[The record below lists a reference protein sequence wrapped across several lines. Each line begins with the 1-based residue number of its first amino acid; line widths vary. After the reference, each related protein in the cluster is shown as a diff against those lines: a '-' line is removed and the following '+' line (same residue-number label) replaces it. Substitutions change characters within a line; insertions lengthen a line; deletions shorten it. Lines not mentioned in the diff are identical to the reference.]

1 METTQVC
8 KLDDGE
14 ILPTYCFPV
23 RPLFQQKTEGAGHWL
38 VAQRSTQLQK
48 YKAALSVKGGTYYGI
63 EERPQVKFHQ
73 RCVTPVEVNVLNGN
87 FLMKLHCV
95 EDPSDLCSVNIS
107 DKNLSVTEEEEFGV
121 FNNIAYINAI
131 GNNLNLA
138 PFRKFPNLRELELCA
153 NNIQNCIV
161 NIGDFTHLE
170 VLDLSYNYLSSD
182 AVLALGLLPSLQVLH
197 LSGNGLHT
205 LPPDMASPC
214 KISSDS
220 VTGSIPRFQSLRIL
234 MLDDNK
240 LSHPEIFTSLANL
253 KCLTH
258 LNLDNNGLTEVPYL
272 QQMENPEYL
281 FSLDINQKID
291 SEQHQFFRNSYKEK
305 DFLKDHVRAVKQG
318 SEGNAHTS
326 GQTSHQCSDIGIK
339 DCSILSEVSTF
350 DLVPN
355 YYSKKKLHL
364 ELQPPLPELRHLSL
378 AYNKIAEESALLPVA
393 LFPSLK
399 ELVIHGNPLTTQR
412 SGDLTLLT
420 SFLQNRLDIKVHR
433 KKTAKTEK
441 PHFTLPLNPKRK
453 VTTKIPKIPK
463 QLPILDDCYSD
474 SLLLKLGF
482 AQLRP
487 AISDSIKDLAENKPL
502 PPIGT
507 LPQTDRKEADSEE
520 QIHNVQVTEE
530 QDTEA
535 FFMTQVDD
543 LPESEWLLNSESNE
557 KTMSKTETKE
567 ENAVPEKYKGFEE
580 LMDARPDS
588 TMLEPVG
595 IQQNVRA
602 LQYALKHLLVYR
614 DNKARL
620 DTVQRPFMSKEKTVK
635 PQLPEPRKS
644 KGEKVEECLT
654 KIKESTAITEV
665 PLVSL
670 LQDRKARRRKHA
682 EALDLL
688 KELQQNYTKVHD
700 NALQQAAEIE
710 KHTQDILSKVGKK
723 QDNSTESDNTNK

>member
-1 METTQVC
+1 
-8 KLDDGE
+8 
-14 ILPTYCFPV
+14 
-23 RPLFQQKTEGAGHWL
+23 
-38 VAQRSTQLQK
+38 
-48 YKAALSVKGGTYYGI
+48 
-63 EERPQVKFHQ
+63 
-73 RCVTPVEVNVLNGN
+73 
-87 FLMKLHCV
+87 
-95 EDPSDLCSVNIS
+95 
-107 DKNLSVTEEEEFGV
+107 
-121 FNNIAYINAI
+121 
-131 GNNLNLA
+131 
-138 PFRKFPNLRELELCA
+138 
-153 NNIQNCIV
+153 
-161 NIGDFTHLE
+161 
-170 VLDLSYNYLSSD
+170 
-182 AVLALGLLPSLQVLH
+182 
-197 LSGNGLHT
+197 
-205 LPPDMASPC
+205 
-214 KISSDS
+214 
-220 VTGSIPRFQSLRIL
+220 
-234 MLDDNK
+234 
-240 LSHPEIFTSLANL
+240 
-253 KCLTH
+253 
-258 LNLDNNGLTEVPYL
+258 
-272 QQMENPEYL
+272 MENPEYL

-318 SEGNAHTS
+318 SEGNAHT
-326 GQTSHQCSDIGIK
+326 
-339 DCSILSEVSTF
+339 
-350 DLVPN
+350 
-355 YYSKKKLHL
+355 
-364 ELQPPLPELRHLSL
+364 
-378 AYNKIAEESALLPVA
+378 
-393 LFPSLK
+393 
-399 ELVIHGNPLTTQR
+399 

-710 KHTQDILSKVGKK
+710 KHTQDILSKTGSINCVNIKCSTPPCENPVTETQQCCPKCVACTYSGKTYSHGEVWHPVLRPHRILECILCTCK
-723 QDNSTESDNTNK
+723 DGTQECKKMACPSEYPCEYPVKIEGKCCKTCPELKEEDSKTQCPLDDINSLLVYKDESTYLNGMKKIAIEKEGSEEIEVFIWKTGEGSPQVTEVHKMQKKEFAELPENFTLMTRINEDHSQEIPPGPLDVTFGSVPLEEDLAGSGPCDVTSRLKPIVEDPYEPDPFDLTSWLPL